1 MEQYIEFLSNH
12 PVLSIIWLIIAAMLI
27 GSWFKSQFS
36 KIRQINP
43 QQLTL
48 LVNRQDGQVVD
59 IRSQKEFN
67 QGHIAGAIH
76 LAADKAKQG
85 DLSTLEKFKSA
96 PIILVCNAGIT
107 ANGIAEV
114 CHKAGFEQVFVLSG
128 GMGAW
133 QSAGLPTS
141 K

>member
-1 MEQYIEFLSNH
+1 MDQYIAFVGNH
-12 PVLSIIWLIIAAMLI
+12 PVLSILWIVIAAMLV

-48 LVNRQDGQVVD
+48 LVNRQEGQVID
-59 IRSQKEFN
+59 IRAQKEFSA
-67 QGHIAGAIH
+67 GHIAGAIH
-76 LAADKAKQG
+76 LNAEKAKQG
-85 DLSTLEKFKSA
+85 ELSSLENFKSK

-107 ANGIAEV
+107 ASAVAEK
-114 CHKAGFEQVFVLSG
+114 CLKSGFEQVYVLSG
-128 GMGAW
+128 GMGTW
-133 QSAGLPTS
+133 QGAGLPTS